1 MEKAL
6 KWKGSN
12 PLLSKDDVGKSKPCS
27 YQLPQDGF
35 AYGRPEKKDSEGA
48 KEVTSSWAYHQQSR
62 VTSSK
67 KDFLSMNK
75 SGATDSR
82 DFKVSAEPKHKGKKA
97 APPPDM
103 IYGMMNRPSTPIEGV
118 ISNTYGTYAE
128 QESEENYKKMTTKPK
143 IKKKVPGI
151 RTTKAE
157 EKKMEFQKTKKEG
170 PVSSKADDFKIKRFT
185 KVESRVKAELKKS
198 KKPNKDIDAGPE
210 EGKE

>member
-27 YQLPQDGF
+27 YALPQDGF

-48 KEVTSSWAYHQQSR
+48 KEVTSSWAYHQQSK

-75 SGATDSR
+75 AGGSDPR
-82 DFKVSAEPKHKGKKA
+82 DFKVSTEPKHKAKKA
-97 APPPDM
+97 APPSDM
-103 IYGMMNRPSTPIEGV
+103 VYGMMNRPSTPIEGV

-128 QESEENYKKMTTKPK
+128 QESEENYKKMTSKPK
-143 IKKKVPGI
+143 AKKKTPGI
-151 RTTKAE
+151 KMTKAE
-157 EKKMEFQKTKKEG
+157 ERKMEFQKTKKEG
-170 PVSSKADDFKIKRFT
+170 TITSKADDFKIKRFT

-198 KKPNKDIDAGPE
+198 KGPNQDLTVSPE
-210 EGKE
+210 EAKE